1 MPNHR
6 ILIVEDED
14 TVRFAMEG
22 VLRKEGYETISVP
35 DAEQA
40 EGILQRT
47 HVDLVITDMHL
58 PGASGIDLLRR
69 VRKENPSAGV
79 IVMTAFGTVQ
89 SAVEAMKSGAYDYLT
104 KPVHSYELKVLVH
117 RFLDQR
123 RLVEEVDVLRSC
135 LDDKYGFENIIGSS
149 RVFMSTLDTAAR
161 IAACDVTVLIHG
173 ETGTGKELV
182 AKAIHF
188 RSSRRDRPFVTVN
201 CGAIPRDLLESELF
215 GHMKGSFTGAVSHKK
230 GKAEAADGGTVFLD
244 EIGEMPLDL
253 QVRVL
258 RLIQEHEIQKIGA
271 VSPIRLD
278 VRIIAATH
286 RNLSA
291 MVEAGSF
298 REDLYYRLV
307 VVPIGLPPLRD
318 RTEDIPKLV
327 CHFLAKFKA
336 KHGRSE
342 LTLPSNLLSHFC
354 NFHWPGNVR
363 QLENTVERAVLL
375 SRGPEIT
382 LDDLPDLVEVVHQS
396 SEMLPPRLP
405 EEGVDLDAMERELIV
420 RTFQKFGGNQTRAA
434 RFLHLSRRTL
444 AYRLQKYGITHE
456 IAGTKMLRSAQI
468 AHISD

>member
-1 MPNHR
+1 
-6 ILIVEDED
+6 
-14 TVRFAMEG
+14 
-22 VLRKEGYETISVP
+22 
-35 DAEQA
+35 
-40 EGILQRT
+40 
-47 HVDLVITDMHL
+47 
-58 PGASGIDLLRR
+58 
-69 VRKENPSAGV
+69 
-79 IVMTAFGTVQ
+79 
-89 SAVEAMKSGAYDYLT
+89 
-104 KPVHSYELKVLVH
+104 
-117 RFLDQR
+117 
-123 RLVEEVDVLRSC
+123 
-135 LDDKYGFENIIGSS
+135 
-149 RVFMSTLDTAAR
+149 
-161 IAACDVTVLIHG
+161 
-173 ETGTGKELV
+173 
-182 AKAIHF
+182 
-188 RSSRRDRPFVTVN
+188 
-201 CGAIPRDLLESELF
+201 
-215 GHMKGSFTGAVSHKK
+215 
-230 GKAEAADGGTVFLD
+230 
-244 EIGEMPLDL
+244 
-253 QVRVL
+253 
-258 RLIQEHEIQKIGA
+258 
-271 VSPIRLD
+271 
-278 VRIIAATH
+278 
-286 RNLSA
+286 

-318 RTEDIPKLV
+318 RAEDIPKLV

-354 NFHWPGNVR
+354 NFQWPGNVR

-382 LDDLPDLVEVVHQS
+382 LDDLPDLLEVVHQS